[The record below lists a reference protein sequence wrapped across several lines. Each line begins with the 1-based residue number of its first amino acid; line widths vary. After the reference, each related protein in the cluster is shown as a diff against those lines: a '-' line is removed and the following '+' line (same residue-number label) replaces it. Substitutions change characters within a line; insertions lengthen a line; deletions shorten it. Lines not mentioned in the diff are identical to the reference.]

1 VEEHNVVIRRQSNIN
16 LNKWEATRGANRLN
30 AIIKAVRAL
39 PPVGTREAARLRLS
53 LKLDTYDQYELHTA
67 KHTEK
72 THYEA
77 Y

>member
-16 LNKWEATRGANRLN
+16 LNKWEATRGANRFN

-53 LKLDTYDQYELHTA
+53 LKRYTYNEHELRPA
-67 KHTEK
+67 NKEG
-72 THYEA
+72 
-77 Y
+77 